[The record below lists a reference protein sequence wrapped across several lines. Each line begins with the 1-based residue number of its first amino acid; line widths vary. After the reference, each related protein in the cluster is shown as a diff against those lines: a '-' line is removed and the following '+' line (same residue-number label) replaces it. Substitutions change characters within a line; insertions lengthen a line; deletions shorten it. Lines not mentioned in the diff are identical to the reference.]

1 MSAEESRVMSD
12 IVWTPA
18 RGDESPEIRSI
29 AWNNFLLSDDTYSGR
44 WRTNAEVRVTPDTA
58 LQSTVFLAC
67 CRIISET
74 IATLPLHVYRRLPN
88 GGKEIASDIPLYKVL
103 SFAPNSW
110 QTKYEFFEQL
120 VLTLCMWGNSYSQ
133 IRSGKYGSV
142 SELLNLHP
150 SNMDVERLENGRLRY
165 SYTNPETGRLERYT
179 QDQIMHVRWTPEPDG
194 IKGMVPVEIGREA
207 IALARACEIHAAK
220 FWANSA
226 RPGIVLQTDGSLSPE
241 AAERLRDNWERLH
254 RGVDRAYKTAILTN
268 GLKAE
273 AIGFSAE
280 QSQFESTRRFQSE
293 EIARIFRLP
302 LHLIQGQQS
311 TGSLETS
318 GREFVT
324 YTLMPWLKRI
334 ESAISRSLIYND
346 DLFFAEFDARALM
359 RGDNN
364 SRAGYYSTMLGL
376 GIFSIN
382 DCRKLENLP
391 PLEHGDKHLVA
402 MNLQPLEEAVKPKSQ
417 DPMAAM
423 MGGGAPPPAQGGVP
437 SLPGVKNG
445 EAPREGEQ
453 GKVSEKKPT
462 VLSEGDLVTWGD
474 GKVGEVKHVMTKGT
488 LDLESGE
495 EVEVE
500 EGNPLAL
507 VHDAS
512 GKEHAVEVSKLKK
525 AKESRAVAD
534 CGRIE
539 GGRFGPKNDCA
550 SEDGADESWKDSDR
564 EYTFSNHDPDSGPSP
579 VRGGPFIHGIS
590 IENPKSVASA
600 MENVGVSTMTG
611 VVGIGGGLTRGA
623 STSVWTPK
631 EGTKLKVDVQI
642 PIDPEDDDVGFM
654 NASVTIDKDPSS
666 GESFVY
672 YDTLYADIETGNANV
687 TGTESKRVS
696 SLLLQVFPESLAAAE
711 KAGVGYAT
719 TYAMG
724 DNENEYKGYRLWPKF
739 GFDAELTPA
748 IRKSIP
754 KSVGKPRTVQE
765 LISTT
770 EGDRWWNENG
780 TSLHMTLDFK
790 DNSSEG
796 YRKYKSALT
805 RARRMK
811 KRNENRSADC
821 NRVEGGRFGPKNDCA
836 SGEGAAKESQKER
849 DSRITK
855 EVKSLPDSINSS
867 DAKSLG
873 LSAYR
878 PFSPVGESKNSDNLP
893 IKTDEELKKAL
904 RGVTGPKGSQIPQAE
919 LVGKHRGLDAGHP
932 VDLRIDINAFEDFGV
947 YAVTVHEHAGGKGVG
962 KPIGFDSIVRLDGE
976 ASFSSNENV
985 ATQIAMGK
993 GKTPLATVK
1002 GKFSPS
1008 RDIPDD
1014 IDSWVPV
1021 GYDPKKAAYFYD
1033 KRTGQEVTG
1042 GQDAISVGNSVF
1054 VRVAEYGK
1062 RKAQKHYRNASFW
1075 GVETRDDGC
1084 GRQNGGRFGPKNTCA
1099 ADDGGANVTGG
1110 SGGGSSPR
1118 PRPVSTPDV
1127 VKLLQKIAENP
1138 DGFTLDPLSAE
1149 QPKDGIMVSEFAND
1163 SKRSVKIKA
1172 SALLDDEGSDAF
1184 GEWISE
1190 NSDLLTGDES
1200 KFVGGWKTGDDF
1212 YIDVATRFPPEKA
1225 EEALERG
1232 RKSGQLAVF
1241 NLGTFKETWVQYES
1255 GDSRK
1260 PKEWDSGFARAR
1272 KDSAV
1277 KQVYDES
1284 TPDLQDEDWA
1294 EELAKHGKK
1303 TVRYYNGE
1311 SEEASAHEQNR
1322 EIRRSDEGHDHRGL
1336 SSVPQL
1342 SGEGGGVAGSETWSE
1357 MVCGQP
1363 GAGSAPIQ
1371 GSAGTSKEVRGL
1383 ISETLALSG
1392 SLPKIEVRDI
1402 GKAIAFYSPE
1412 GDTIYVSPEARR
1424 LDGNGWVSQP
1434 NPVLHELAHRHHL
1447 LADAASFVS
1456 SRDFTPEER
1465 SLIESQVSRY
1475 AATNSKEF
1483 VAEVL
1488 SGYWAGQRY
1497 SDEVM
1502 ALLSDCTGGKV
1513 TL

>member
-18 RGDESPEIRSI
+18 RGEESPEIRSI
-29 AWNNFLLSDDTYSGR
+29 AWNNFLLSDDSYSGR

-74 IATLPLHVYRRLPN
+74 IATLPIHVYRRLPN
-88 GGKEIASDIPLYKVL
+88 GGKEIASDIPLHKVL

-120 VLTLCMWGNSYSQ
+120 IMTLCMWGNSYSQ
-133 IRSGKYGSV
+133 IKSGKYGSV

-165 SYTNPETGRLERYT
+165 SYTNPETGKLERYT

-194 IKGMVPVEIGREA
+194 IKGMVPVEVGREA

-311 TGSLETS
+311 SGSLETS

-334 ESAISRSLIYND
+334 ESSISRSLIYND

-402 MNLQPLEEAVKPKSQ
+402 MNLQPLEEAVKPKPQ

-423 MGGGAPPPAQGGVP
+423 MGGAPPPAQGGVP

-445 EAPREGEQ
+445 ESPREGEQ

-462 VLSEGDLVTWGD
+462 LVAEGDLVTWGD
-474 GKVGEVKHVMTKGT
+474 GKAGEIKHVMMKGT

-495 EVEVE
+495 KVEVE
-500 EGNPLAL
+500 EGKPVAL
-507 VHDAS
+507 VHDTS
-512 GKEHAVEVSKLKK
+512 GKEHAVEVSQLKK
-525 AKESRAVAD
+525 AKESRSVAD
-534 CGRIE
+534 CGRAE

-550 SEDGADESWKDSDR
+550 SEDGSDESWKDADR
-564 EYTFSNHDPDSGPSP
+564 EYNFNNHDPDSGPSP
-579 VRGGPFIHGIS
+579 VKGGPFIHGIS
-590 IENPKSVASA
+590 VENPKSVVSA
-600 MENVGVSTMTG
+600 MESVGVSTMTG

-623 STSVWTPK
+623 STNVWTPA
-631 EGTKLKVDVQI
+631 EATKLKVDAQI

-672 YDTLYADIETGNANV
+672 YDTFYADVESGDANV

-711 KAGVGYAT
+711 KAGLSYAT

-754 KSVGKPRTVQE
+754 KSIGKPRTIQE

-770 EGDRWWNENG
+770 EGDRWWGENG

-805 RARRMK
+805 RARRLK
-811 KRNENRSADC
+811 KRNENRSIAQ
-821 NRVEGGRFGPKNDCA
+821 F
-836 SGEGAAKESQKER
+836 
-849 DSRITK
+849 T
-855 EVKSLPDSINSS
+855 
-867 DAKSLG
+867 
-873 LSAYR
+873 
-878 PFSPVGESKNSDNLP
+878 PVGDSNNSDNIL
-893 IKTDEELKKAL
+893 TVAD
-904 RGVTGPKGSQIPQAE
+904 SE
-919 LVGKHRGLDAGHP
+919 LVAAMTPKNETSRGTAADKSLKIGAHRNLDEGTP
-932 VDLRIDINAFEDFGV
+932 ISLRIDIPTFENHGI
-947 YAVTVHEHAGGKGVG
+947 YAVTVHQGSGGKSVG
-962 KPIGFDSIVRLDGE
+962 KAIGYDSV
-976 ASFSSNENV
+976 ASLSGGVSFVADEKGAERV
-985 ATQIAMGK
+985 ATGTSPK
-993 GKTPLATVK
+993 FPLATVK
-1002 GKFSPS
+1002 GKFNPS

-1033 KRTGQEVTG
+1033 KRTGQEVVG
-1042 GQDAISVGNSVF
+1042 GTDAVSAGNSVF

-1084 GRQNGGRFGPKNTCA
+1084 GRAGGGKFAPKNTCA

-1110 SGGGSSPR
+1110 GGGGKPEKLTPKSIPEVSFSTTDDGAAFVAARDKSTRPENFSDISPER
-1118 PRPVSTPDV
+1118 LAKATKFMSPDGKSGCLIDEDGDLGNVFNNGGPRRAGMAAVLTAIESGAQTLDCYDNFLPARYSQVGFVPVAKMKWSDEYAPPNWDYEENGRPDV
-1127 VKLLQKIAENP
+1127 VIMSYQGGDRSTVRSRVGSFPPYVPLP
-1138 DGFTLDPLSAE
+1138 DDRYTDDFDAAKRTARLSSHS
-1149 QPKDGIMVSEFAND
+1149 PR
-1163 SKRSVKIKA
+1163 RS
-1172 SALLDDEGSDAF
+1172 SRSLRLSDQDEGRGEGLLDAGS
-1184 GEWISE
+1184 
-1190 NSDLLTGDES
+1190 
-1200 KFVGGWKTGDDF
+1200 
-1212 YIDVATRFPPEKA
+1212 
-1225 EEALERG
+1225 LE
-1232 RKSGQLAVF
+1232 
-1241 NLGTFKETWVQYES
+1241 ES
-1255 GDSRK
+1255 GR
-1260 PKEWDSGFARAR
+1260 
-1272 KDSAV
+1272 V
-1277 KQVYDES
+1277 
-1284 TPDLQDEDWA
+1284 
-1294 EELAKHGKK
+1294 
-1303 TVRYYNGE
+1303 
-1311 SEEASAHEQNR
+1311 
-1322 EIRRSDEGHDHRGL
+1322 HRQ
-1336 SSVPQL
+1336 P
-1342 SGEGGGVAGSETWSE
+1342 VAD
-1357 MVCGQP
+1357 
-1363 GAGSAPIQ
+1363 
-1371 GSAGTSKEVRGL
+1371 L
-1383 ISETLALSG
+1383 ISETLAVSG
-1392 SLPKIEVRDI
+1392 PLPKIEVRDI

-1412 GDTIYVSPEARR
+1412 GDTIYVSPEALR
-1424 LDGNGWVSQP
+1424 LEANGWVSQP

-1447 LADAASFVS
+1447 LADATSFLS

-1465 SLIESQVSRY
+1465 SLVESQVSRY

-1502 ALLSDCTGGKV
+1502 VLLSDCTDGKV

>member
-1 MSAEESRVMSD
+1 MSAEERVMSD

-18 RGDESPEIRSI
+18 RGEESPEIRSI
-29 AWNNFLLSDDTYSGR
+29 AWNNMLLSDDSYAGR

-88 GGKEIASDIPLYKVL
+88 GGKEIASDIPLHKVL

-120 VLTLCMWGNSYSQ
+120 IMTLCMWGNSYSQ
-133 IRSGKYGSV
+133 IKSGKYGSV

-165 SYTNPETGRLERYT
+165 SYTNPETGKLERYT

-194 IKGMVPVEIGREA
+194 IKGMVPVEVGREA

-226 RPGIVLQTDGSLSPE
+226 RPGIVLQTDGSLSSE

-302 LHLIQGQQS
+302 LHLIQGQQV
-311 TGSLETS
+311 GNLETS

-334 ESAISRSLIYND
+334 ESSISRSLIYND

-364 SRAGYYSTMLGL
+364 SRAGYYSTMLNL

-391 PLEHGDKHLVA
+391 PLEHGDHHLVA
-402 MNLQPLEEAVKPKSQ
+402 MNLQPLEEAVKPKPQ

-423 MGGGAPPPAQGGVP
+423 MGGAPPPAQGGVP

-445 EAPREGEQ
+445 EPPREGEQ

-462 VLSEGDLVTWGD
+462 LVAEGDLVTWGD

-495 EVEVE
+495 KVEVE
-500 EGNPLAL
+500 EGNPVAL

-512 GKEHAVEVSKLKK
+512 GKEHAVEVSQLKK
-525 AKESRAVAD
+525 AKESRAVAN
-534 CGRIE
+534 CGRTE
-539 GGRFGPKNDCA
+539 GGRFATQNDCA
-550 SEDGADESWKDSDR
+550 SDEGADESWKDSDR
-564 EYTFSNHDPDSGPSP
+564 EYNYSNLDPDSGPSP
-579 VRGGPFIHGIS
+579 VKGGPFIHGIS
-590 IENPKSVASA
+590 VENPKAVSSA
-600 MENVGVSTMTG
+600 MEAVGVDTLTG

-623 STSVWTPK
+623 STSVWTPA
-631 EGTKLKVDVQI
+631 EATKIKVDVQI
-642 PIDPEDDDVGFM
+642 PIDPEDDGVGLM
-654 NASVTIDKDPSS
+654 NASVTIEKDGTS

-672 YDTLYADIETGNANV
+672 YGTFYADTESGNANV
-687 TGTESKRVS
+687 EGAQSRRVS

-711 KAGVGYAT
+711 QSGLSYAT

-724 DNENEYKGYRLWPKF
+724 DVENEFKGYRLWPKF

-754 KSVGKPRTVQE
+754 KSIGKPRTIQE
-765 LISTT
+765 LISTPQ
-770 EGDRWWNENG
+770 GDQWWNDNG
-780 TSLHMTLDFK
+780 TSLTMVLDLK
-790 DNSSEG
+790 DKSSEG
-796 YRKYKSALT
+796 YRRYKSSLMT
-805 RARRMK
+805 ARRLK
-811 KRNENRSADC
+811 KRNENRSLAQ
-821 NRVEGGRFGPKNDCA
+821 F
-836 SGEGAAKESQKER
+836 
-849 DSRITK
+849 T
-855 EVKSLPDSINSS
+855 
-867 DAKSLG
+867 
-873 LSAYR
+873 
-878 PFSPVGESKNSDNLP
+878 PVGDSNNSDNILAVA
-893 IKTDEELKKAL
+893 DN
-904 RGVTGPKGSQIPQAE
+904 E
-919 LVGKHRGLDAGHP
+919 LVAAMTPKNETSRGTAADKSLKIGAHRTLDEGTP
-932 VDLRIDINAFEDFGV
+932 VALRIDIPTFENHGI
-947 YAVTVHEHAGGKGVG
+947 YAVTVHQGSGGKSVG
-962 KPIGFDSIVRLDGE
+962 KAIGYDS
-976 ASFSSNENV
+976 V
-985 ATQIAMGK
+985 ATLAGDISFVADEK
-993 GKTPLATVK
+993 GAERVATGTSPKFPLATVK
-1002 GKFSPS
+1002 GKFNPS

-1033 KRTGQEVTG
+1033 KRTGQEVVG
-1042 GQDAISVGNSVF
+1042 GVDAVSVGNSVF

-1084 GRQNGGRFGPKNTCA
+1084 GRVGGGKFAPKNTCA

-1110 SGGGSSPR
+1110 GGGSSKK
-1118 PRPVSTPDV
+1118 PVSTPDV
-1127 VKLLQKIAENP
+1127 AKLLQKIAENP

-1172 SALLDDEGSDAF
+1172 SALLDDDGSDSF
-1184 GEWISE
+1184 GKWISE
-1190 NSDLLTGDES
+1190 NSDLLTGDDS

-1232 RKSGQLAVF
+1232 RKAGQLAVF
-1241 NLGTFKETWVQYES
+1241 NLGTFKETWVQYDS
-1255 GDSRK
+1255 SDSRK

-1284 TPDLQDEDWA
+1284 TPDLQEEDWA
-1294 EELAKHGKK
+1294 DELTKHGKK

-1322 EIRRSDEGHDHRGL
+1322 EIRRSDEGYDHRGL

-1342 SGEGGGVAGSETWSE
+1342 SGESRGVSGQEVGSEVVRGLS
-1357 MVCGQP
+1357 
-1363 GAGSAPIQ
+1363 GAGSALVQ
-1371 GSAGTSKEVRGL
+1371 GSAGTSEEVRGL
-1383 ISETLALSG
+1383 ISETLAVSG

-1402 GKAIAFYSPE
+1402 GKAVAFYSPE

-1424 LDGNGWVSQP
+1424 LEANGWVSQP

-1447 LADAASFVS
+1447 LADATSFLS

-1465 SLIESQVSRY
+1465 SLVKSQVSRY

-1502 ALLSDCTGGKV
+1502 VLLSDCTDGKV